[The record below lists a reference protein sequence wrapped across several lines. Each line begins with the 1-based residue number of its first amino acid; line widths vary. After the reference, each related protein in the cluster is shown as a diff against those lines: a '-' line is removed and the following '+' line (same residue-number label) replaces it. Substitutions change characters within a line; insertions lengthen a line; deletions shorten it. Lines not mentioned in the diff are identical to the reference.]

1 MNWRHIMREKT
12 STQYPQNPHNTP
24 LAGGSGGIEDI
35 KHRVLIPVAP
45 LVLPSDIADH
55 FHERAGAL
63 EFDGEC
69 PRDLADHVA
78 LLETLRWWLQ
88 LQHPEV
94 LAQWMLLAF
103 SVREQWGV

>member
-1 MNWRHIMREKT
+1 MNRWLSEFIEKPTSSRH
-12 STQYPQNPHNTP
+12 QNPQNPISEV
-24 LAGGSGGIEDI
+24 LGVGDRGISQ
-35 KHRVLIPVAP
+35 KYVLDSV
-45 LVLPSDIADH
+45 DIADH

-69 PRDLADHVA
+69 PRELADHVA

-88 LQHPEV
+88 LQQPEI

-103 SVREQWGV
+103 SLREQWEA

>member
-1 MNWRHIMREKT
+1 MNRWLNEFLNNAPSSNHHN
-12 STQYPQNPHNTP
+12 PQNPV
-24 LAGGSGGIEDI
+24 SE
-35 KHRVLIPVAP
+35 VLGVGDMAIPEKCILDSV
-45 LVLPSDIADH
+45 DIADH

-88 LQHPEV
+88 LQHPEI
-94 LAQWMLLAF
+94 LAQWMFFAASLH
-103 SVREQWGV
+103 R

>member
-1 MNWRHIMREKT
+1 MSWRHIMGAQP
-12 STQYPQNPHNTP
+12 STQYTQNPHNIP
-24 LAGGSGGIEDI
+24 IARGSGGIGDI
-35 KHRVLIPVAP
+35 KHRVLIPEVP
-45 LVLPSDIADH
+45 LVLPSDISDH

-88 LQHPEV
+88 LQHPEI
-94 LAQWMLLAF
+94 LAQWMLLAMTLH
-103 SVREQWGV
+103 R